1 MKKLVSETILTR
13 LSHDIVGNIGA
24 VSNAVELLEEGDL
37 DFIDDIKSILKTSSQ
52 TLANRM
58 KFFRLAF
65 GLDNPN
71 LEDENIVKSIAQ
83 NYLLTLGN
91 KDFPIKLSFNVN
103 QVNLRKKALIAI
115 MAVADLLIR
124 GGNIEI
130 EDSAGCLVA
139 KFDASF
145 KFSEEK
151 LKKMVEATQN
161 NSPVIEASL
170 APILALTCMD
180 DVKNVEFINDDK
192 FIKLVV
198 E

>member
-83 NYLLTLGN
+83 NYLLTLVLFGR
-91 KDFPIKLSFNVN
+91 IKKSVDYSHLKISSKSFFCK
-103 QVNLRKKALIAI
+103 RRALYRRA
-115 MAVADLLIR
+115 
-124 GGNIEI
+124 
-130 EDSAGCLVA
+130 
-139 KFDASF
+139 F
-145 KFSEEK
+145 
-151 LKKMVEATQN
+151 
-161 NSPVIEASL
+161 
-170 APILALTCMD
+170 
-180 DVKNVEFINDDK
+180 
-192 FIKLVV
+192 
-198 E
+198 